1 MSDAPL
7 KNIAKPTIEFLKD
20 SLIGTKRYLK
30 IRLSPNRKV
39 NRYDV
44 FSNTKI
50 NNLRANGVKSID
62 LESKISGKISNKI
75 LSYYMVDNLPLELE
89 FSISKNDKLDMNFVE
104 SSFDLMTNP
113 SFSMAK
119 RRDWMI
125 PTPFVLTDAVVVKG
139 KVKVSPIL
147 EDNPKPFPK
156 RVYQKS
162 VIDTLK
168 QSATE

>member
-1 MSDAPL
+1 
-7 KNIAKPTIEFLKD
+7 
-20 SLIGTKRYLK
+20 
-30 IRLSPNRKV
+30 
-39 NRYDV
+39 
-44 FSNTKI
+44 
-50 NNLRANGVKSID
+50 
-62 LESKISGKISNKI
+62 
-75 LSYYMVDNLPLELE
+75 MVDNLPLELE